1 MNKVKLVEISW
12 GSEAP
17 PDKDSRYNHVFGTH
31 PLGKFCIEWKSW
43 KESDSYTCYFN
54 DEYWNDAYSLD
65 EAKDFCQKHI
75 NKKINSCI
83 VGVKMT
89 QETERLKT
97 QLLAAEA
104 EIARLQSR
112 VDGAMDFY
120 NIAKSD
126 VNIGMIRMAQHLKG
140 EVK

>member
-31 PLGKFCIEWKSW
+31 PLGKFRIEWKSW
-43 KESDSYTCYFN
+43 KESGTYTCYFD

-83 VGVKMT
+83 T
-89 QETERLKT
+89 
-97 QLLAAEA
+97 
-104 EIARLQSR
+104 
-112 VDGAMDFY
+112 GAD
-120 NIAKSD
+120 K
-126 VNIGMIRMAQHLKG
+126 
-140 EVK
+140 